1 MGATSKRGQ
10 CSTKVFRVNDAISF
24 FDANCYQHHQE
35 IKWHYQQGVPLHNR
49 QEVGQEYGPENE
61 TYFDIKSFVLSFFQT
76 KFEKIMKDLNLQ
88 IQLHKIFRSRT
99 EIFLKS
105 NNS

>member
-10 CSTKVFRVNDAISF
+10 YSTKVFGIYDAISF
-24 FDANCYQHHQE
+24 FDANCYHHQRE

-61 TYFDIKSFVLSFFQT
+61 TYFDVKSSVLCFFQ
-76 KFEKIMKDLNLQ
+76 INV
-88 IQLHKIFRSRT
+88 
-99 EIFLKS
+99 
-105 NNS
+105 